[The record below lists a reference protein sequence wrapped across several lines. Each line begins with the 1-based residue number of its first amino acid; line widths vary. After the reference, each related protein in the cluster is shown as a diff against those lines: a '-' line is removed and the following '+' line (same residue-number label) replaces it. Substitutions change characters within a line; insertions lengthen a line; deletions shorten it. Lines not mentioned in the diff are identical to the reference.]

1 MARTATRAAPLGGPT
16 RPGRGRPRDPGLE
29 DRVFD
34 AAIALY
40 AEVGWQGFTFDA
52 LAKRSGVGKDAL
64 YRRWGAS
71 RAGLL
76 RQTLEARWYGVD
88 SIDTGSIR
96 EDLLALAR
104 LSLRL
109 RTGPYGKV
117 SLHMLVDTTRFPE
130 VAAVLGSYGEAT
142 VRQARSIVRRAIDR
156 GELPPATNPG
166 LVMDM
171 VVGSVTNH
179 VATTPQRLRPAM
191 TAKMDDFAVS
201 LVDVLLSGLRSVGA
215 SAPSRR

>member
-1 MARTATRAAPLGGPT
+1 MARTSTRAAPPGG
-16 RPGRGRPRDPGLE
+16 RVRNGRGRPRDPGLE

-40 AEVGWQGFTFDA
+40 AEVGWAGFTFDA

-71 RAGLL
+71 RPGLL

-88 SIDTGSIR
+88 AIDTGSIR

-109 RTGPYGKV
+109 RTGPHGKV
-117 SLHMLVDTTRFPE
+117 SLHMMVDTTRFPE
-130 VAAVLGSYGEAT
+130 VADVLGSYGEAT
-142 VRQARSIVRRAIDR
+142 VRQARAIVRRAIER

-201 LVDVLLSGLRSVGA
+201 LVDVLLSGLQSLGVSKRQ
-215 SAPSRR
+215 P